1 MRFLPFVKFCLLP
14 LPAVPEVG
22 HRIEEFQGGL
32 SQDLVPGEPL
42 DLRYLVHILNPSPAR
57 FKSIRARSIL
67 ACILA
72 FIPLSFTRRRAFS
85 E

>member
-14 LPAVPEVG
+14 FPAVTKEG
-22 HRIEEFQGGL
+22 HCVKEFQGGL

-42 DLRYLVHILNPSPAR
+42 DLCYLAHILNPPPAR

>member
-1 MRFLPFVKFCLLP
+1 MCFLPFVKFCLLP
-14 LPAVPEVG
+14 FPAVTKEG
-22 HRIEEFQGGL
+22 HRIKEFQGGL

-42 DLRYLVHILNPSPAR
+42 DICHLAHILNPPPAR

-67 ACILA
+67 ACI
-72 FIPLSFTRRRAFS
+72 FTFNPLSFTRRRAFS

>member
-1 MRFLPFVKFCLLP
+1 MCFLPFVKFCLLP
-14 LPAVPEVG
+14 FPAVTKEG
-22 HRIEEFQGGL
+22 HCVKKFQGGL
-32 SQDLVPGEPL
+32 PQYLVPGEPL
-42 DLRYLVHILNPSPAR
+42 DLCYLAHILNPPPAR

-67 ACILA
+67 DCIFA

>member
-1 MRFLPFVKFCLLP
+1 MRFLPFVKLGLLP
-14 LPAVPEVG
+14 FAAVPEEG

-32 SQDLVPGEPL
+32 PQDLVPGEPL